1 MPSPPGSQRS
11 RASNIDAESM
21 LRGPNGVLTVLVA
34 FAIDHIV
41 GEPPPHWHP
50 VVWIGRALSAT
61 RAPWPDVSPSSA
73 FIRGLMAWLIGAA
86 ASLALA
92 AMACR
97 AIALLGNL
105 GSMPW
110 PKIIAAALLGVLL
123 KPLFAWRLLCEE
135 VAAVERALAD
145 SLAAGRRQLSRLVS
159 RDTAA
164 LTATEVR
171 ESALESL
178 AENLNDSLIAPL
190 FWFVLGGLPGAALYR
205 FANTADAM
213 WGYHG
218 RWEWAGKWAARTD
231 DVLSYVPARLT
242 ALLLAVAA
250 PRWPRGLMREARLTA
265 SPNSGWPMAMMAI
278 ALDVRLSKR
287 GVYVLHAGGRGAE
300 PQHLARGLVIATR
313 AAWWGAAIACA
324 AVLPLRC

>member
-1 MPSPPGSQRS
+1 MT
-11 RASNIDAESM
+11 DAVWM
-21 LRGPNGVLTVLVA
+21 LRGPAAVLTVLTA
-34 FAIDHIV
+34 FAIDRIV
-41 GEPPPHWHP
+41 GEPPPFCHP

-61 RAPWPDVSPSSA
+61 RAPWPDASPSGA
-73 FIRGLMAWLIGAA
+73 FMRGASSWLIGAA
-86 ASLALA
+86 VSMALA
-92 AMACR
+92 ATACH
-97 AIALLGNL
+97 AIALLADL
-105 GSMPW
+105 KSIPW
-110 PKIIAAALLGVLL
+110 ARLIAAALLGVLL
-123 KPLFAWRLLCEE
+123 KPLFAWRLLHEE

-145 SLAAGRRQLSRLVS
+145 SLAAGREQLRRLVS

-171 ESALESL
+171 ESAIETL

-242 ALLLAVAA
+242 AVLLAIAA
-250 PRWPRGLMREARLTA
+250 LRWPRGLKREARLTP
-265 SPNSGWPMAMMAI
+265 SPNGGWPMAML
-278 ALDVRLSKR
+278 ALALNVRLSKR
-287 GVYVLHAGGRGAE
+287 NVYVLHAEGREAAAE
-300 PQHLARGLVIATR
+300 HLARGLIIATR
-313 AAWWGAAIACA
+313 AAWW
-324 AVLPLRC
+324 AVALSSAGSFLL

>member
-1 MPSPPGSQRS
+1 LT
-11 RASNIDAESM
+11 DAEWM
-21 LRGPNGVLTVLVA
+21 LRGPVAVLTLLAA
-34 FAIDHIV
+34 FAIDRIV
-41 GEPPPHWHP
+41 GEPPPSCHP

-61 RAPWPDVSPSSA
+61 RAPWPDASPSSA
-73 FIRGLMAWLIGAA
+73 FIRGMSAWLIGAA
-86 ASLALA
+86 VSMALA
-92 AMACR
+92 ATACH
-97 AIALLGNL
+97 AIALLAEL
-105 GSMPW
+105 KSIPW
-110 PKIIAAALLGVLL
+110 PRLIAAALLGVLL
-123 KPLFAWRLLCEE
+123 KPLFAWRLLHQE

-145 SLAAGRRQLSRLVS
+145 SLAAGREQLRRLVS

-171 ESALESL
+171 ESAIETL

-242 ALLLAVAA
+242 ALLLAAAA

-287 GVYVLHAGGRGAE
+287 GVYVLHAGGRGAQ

-324 AVLPLRC
+324 ALLPLRR